1 MKTEH
6 ERVYTWILRLLWQQN
21 VTKNLSE
28 WSLLMVVQ
36 GVPVTI
42 HSEIYVSN
50 SEICIPVTIHSGE
63 IYVSNYT

>member
-42 HSEIYVSN
+42 HSEIY
-50 SEICIPVTIHSGE
+50 IPVTIHSE
-63 IYVSNYT
+63 IHVRNYTQ